1 MAQVMPKVA
10 KCPCCDSELI
20 PHSDA
25 DVEYSAEGATCLSHS
40 VSWKCEDCSFACDEK
55 YLSRISAAMELAEAK
70 AWRQEVWEATRKPW
84 DFVQVL
90 RERKSIESIYDIFDK
105 SEEDVKSAEK
115 RVLEVFTQKQP

>member
-1 MAQVMPKVA
+1 MPEIA
-10 KCPCCDSELI
+10 NCPVCGSEECDFESTKKIFHCGECAFRCFR
-20 PHSDA
+20 SDL
-25 DVEYSAEGATCLSHS
+25 V
-40 VSWKCEDCSFACDEK
+40 
-55 YLSRISAAMELAEAK
+55 RISAAMELAEAK